1 MMSLMPVV
9 FNLFAAL
16 EAGFAPTPEE
26 AARKMMQ
33 IARLRRG
40 EVFYDLGSGDGTLL
54 IIAAKEFGAR
64 AVGVEIQNKLVA
76 YSRRRVRNLGL
87 KDKIEVIK
95 GDFFKVNV
103 SGADVLALY
112 LTPWALDKLKFKLE
126 KELRQGVRTV
136 VYKYPMDGWK
146 PKEIHNAV
154 EGKEESKIFFYS
166 QESVL
171 RE

>member
-1 MMSLMPVV
+1 MMSLMSDV
-9 FNLFAAL
+9 FNTFAAL

-26 AARKMMQ
+26 VARKMMR

-64 AVGVEIQNKLVA
+64 AVGVEIQSKLFA
-76 YSRRRVRNLGL
+76 HSWRRVRDQGL
-87 KDKIEVIK
+87 KDKVEVIK

-103 SGADVLALY
+103 GDADVLALY
-112 LTPWALDKLKFKLE
+112 LTPWALIKLRLKLE
-126 KELRQGVRTV
+126 RELRRGARTV
-136 VYKYPMDGWK
+136 VYKYPVEGWK

-154 EGKEESKIFFYS
+154 EGKEEPKIFLY
-166 QESVL
+166 EL
-171 RE
+171 